1 MVNVQEWLE
10 AGLQCP
16 VAEIAFSTAPGAREY
31 CIWFDDKQNITA
43 DGVVVFEVH
52 NLTVEFYTRKADS
65 ELMATFEKMLTEISA
80 IPDKIS
86 EYNDDLRTYIT
97 AYRFYIHKK
106 KER

>member
-1 MVNVQEWLE
+1 MIDVQKWLE

-31 CIWFDDKQNITA
+31 CIWFDDRQNITA
-43 DGVVVFEVH
+43 DGIVVFEIH
-52 NLTVEFYTRKADS
+52 NLTVEFYTKKSDS
-65 ELMATFEKMLTEISA
+65 ELMTTFEEMLSKIGA
-80 IPDKIS
+80 IPEKIS

-97 AYRFYIHKK
+97 AYQFHIYEK